1 MNKSVLAVLALS
13 TSVTMCS
20 GSSAVQAGEALQ
32 DPTIQTMQAELNR
45 TMTRLKTAGKAPVY
59 YLAYRLYD
67 CPWDTIS
74 AANGAL
80 INDISGCS
88 RMLSVDMR
96 VGSPHFDNTHF
107 LRVKNSA
114 APQVYDKSNKF
125 DSVLPSQ
132 GAGLPLQQAL
142 WIKSESAFKEAQ
154 QRYSELVANN
164 DVMSVEEDK
173 SDDFSFQ
180 PKRIQSSPLKD
191 VHIDR
196 ALWEERM
203 RRLSRLFLGHPSLV
217 QNSRISFVTEPF
229 TRYFVNSE
237 GSEEIEQHLSCR
249 VYIHVSCLA
258 KDGMGLWL
266 WDSVESPDP
275 NLLPDEAAL
284 SQRVVSLIDKLE
296 KLREA
301 PVAEPYVGPAILSGK
316 AAAVFY
322 HETFGHRIEAVHE
335 KSENEGKTFS
345 RKLGTKVMP
354 NFLSV
359 IDDPTQVKVQGKF
372 LNGHYLLDDEG
383 VPGRAVT
390 LARNGVLTGYLVS
403 RSLVQGCNSSNGH
416 GRSSPGW
423 NPVARQANLFVVA
436 DKAKQISPQA
446 LRAMLIAEAKRQH
459 KDYGLLFDEIAGG
472 ATYTTSG
479 SEQTYFINP
488 LIVHKIF
495 VDGRPDELIR
505 GTQIVGTPLSA
516 LEHVIAAGNDPAV
529 FNGEC
534 GRESGPVPVS
544 AISPSLLLQSL
555 ETKRSPKSFDR
566 LPILPDPSLPAS
578 EGEKLQ
584 VSGNEKLRVGGIEKS
599 PHKGAQ

>member
-1 MNKSVLAVLALS
+1 MTRILKVSLKVRQFLNVSAFLAFSLS
-13 TSVTMCS
+13 TSVTMLVSCAS
-20 GSSAVQAGEALQ
+20 VDAAESLQ
-32 DPTIQTMQAELNR
+32 NSIIETMKAELNR
-45 TMTRLKTAGKAPVY
+45 TMDRLKTAGKAPLY

-74 AANGAL
+74 ASNGAL
-80 INDISGCS
+80 LNDVSGCT

-114 APQVYDKSNKF
+114 APQVYEKSSKL
-125 DSVLPSQ
+125 DSVLPGEGS
-132 GAGLPLQQAL
+132 GLPLQQAL
-142 WIKSESAFKEAQ
+142 WIKSDSAFKDAQ

-164 DVMSVEEDK
+164 DVMSAEEDK

-180 PKRIQSSPLKD
+180 PKRIQSNAAKEML
-191 VHIDR
+191 IDR
-196 ALWEERM
+196 ALWEGRM
-203 RRLSRLFLGHPSLV
+203 RRLSLFFVGHPSLLP
-217 QNSRISFVTEPF
+217 NSRISFVTEPF

-237 GSEEIEQHLSCR
+237 GSEEIEQHLSYR

-275 NLLPDEAAL
+275 ELLPDESAL
-284 SQRVVSLIDKLE
+284 SQRVVALIEKLE
-296 KLREA
+296 KLRVA

-359 IDDPTQVKVQGKF
+359 IDDPTQVKAQGKY
-372 LNGHYLLDDEG
+372 LNGHYILDDEG

-390 LARNGVLTGYLVS
+390 LAKNGVLTGYLVS
-403 RSLVQGCNSSNGH
+403 RSLVQGANASNGH

-436 DKAKQISPQA
+436 DKEKQVSPRM
-446 LRAMLIAEAKRQH
+446 LRAMLIAEARKQH

-479 SEQTYFINP
+479 SEQTYSINP
-488 LIVHKIF
+488 LIVYKVF

-505 GTQIVGTPLSA
+505 GSQIVGTPLSA
-516 LEHVIAAGNDPAV
+516 LEHVIAAGNDAAV

-555 ETKRSPKSFDR
+555 ETKRSPKTFDK
-566 LPILPDPSLPAS
+566 LPILPDPALSA
-578 EGEKLQ
+578 
-584 VSGNEKLRVGGIEKS
+584 GIENRMK
-599 PHKGAQ
+599 

>member
-1 MNKSVLAVLALS
+1 MSMTRILKASLKIRKFVNKSVLTALALT

-20 GSSAVQAGEALQ
+20 GRSEVRAYDEIHETS
-32 DPTIQTMQAELNR
+32 DPTIETMQTELKR
-45 TMTRLKTAGKAPVY
+45 TMDRLKTAGKAPLY
-59 YLAYRLYD
+59 YLAYRLYE

-80 INDISGCS
+80 INDMSGSS

-114 APQVYDKSNKF
+114 ASQIYEKSTRF
-125 DSVLPSQ
+125 DSVLPAT
-132 GAGLPLQQAL
+132 GDGLPLAQAL
-142 WIKSESAFKEAQ
+142 WVKSDSAFKDAQ

-164 DVMSVEEDK
+164 DVMSAEEDK

-180 PKRIQSSPLKD
+180 PRRIQLD
-191 VHIDR
+191 HQREIHIDR
-196 ALWEERM
+196 QLWQERM
-203 RRLSRLFLGHPSLV
+203 KRLSRLFLGHPSLL
-217 QNSRISFVTEPF
+217 QNSRVSFVTEPS

-237 GSEEIEQHLSCR
+237 GSEEIEQHLSFR

-266 WDSVESPDP
+266 WESVESPDP
-275 NLLPDEAAL
+275 DLLPDEKAL
-284 SQRVVSLIDKLE
+284 SQRIVLLINKLE

-354 NFLSV
+354 SFLSV
-359 IDDPTQVKVQGKF
+359 IDDPTKVMAEGKF
-372 LNGHYLLDDEG
+372 LNGHYICDDEG

-390 LARNGVLTGYLVS
+390 LAKNGVLTGYLVS
-403 RSLVQGCNSSNGH
+403 RALVQGCNASNGH

-436 DKAKQISPQA
+436 DKANQVSPQT
-446 LRAMLIAEAKRQH
+446 LRAMLIAEAKKQH

-472 ATYTTSG
+472 ATYTTTG
-479 SEQTYFINP
+479 SEQTYWINP
-488 LIVHKIF
+488 LIVYKVF

-505 GTQIVGTPLSA
+505 GSQIVGTPLSA

-544 AISPSLLLQSL
+544 AVSPSLLLQSL
-555 ETKRSPKSFDR
+555 ETKRSAKSFDK
-566 LPILPDPSLPAS
+566 LPILPDPTSTL
-578 EGEKLQ
+578 GKQ
-584 VSGNEKLRVGGIEKS
+584 
-599 PHKGAQ
+599 

>member
-1 MNKSVLAVLALS
+1 VSLKVRQFLNVSAFLALSLS
-13 TSVTMCS
+13 TSVTMLVPCAS
-20 GSSAVQAGEALQ
+20 VDAAESLQ
-32 DPTIQTMQAELNR
+32 NPIIETMKAELNR
-45 TMTRLKTAGKAPVY
+45 TMARLKTAGKAPLY

-74 AANGAL
+74 ASNGAL
-80 INDISGCS
+80 LNDVSGCT

-114 APQVYDKSNKF
+114 APQVYEKSSKL
-125 DSVLPSQ
+125 DSVLPGEGS
-132 GAGLPLQQAL
+132 GLPLQQAL
-142 WIKSESAFKEAQ
+142 WIKSDSAFKDAQ

-164 DVMSVEEDK
+164 DVMSAEEDK

-180 PKRIQSSPLKD
+180 PKRIQSNAAKELR
-191 VHIDR
+191 IDR
-196 ALWEERM
+196 ALWEGRM
-203 RRLSRLFLGHPSLV
+203 RRLSRFFVGHPSLLP
-217 QNSRISFVTEPF
+217 NSRISFVTEPF

-237 GSEEIEQHLSCR
+237 GSEEIEQHLSYR

-275 NLLPDEAAL
+275 ELLPDESAL
-284 SQRVVSLIDKLE
+284 SQRVVALIEKLE
-296 KLREA
+296 KLRVA

-359 IDDPTQVKVQGKF
+359 IDDPTQVKAQGKY
-372 LNGHYLLDDEG
+372 LNGHYVLDDEG

-390 LARNGVLTGYLVS
+390 LAKNGVLTGYLVS
-403 RSLVQGCNSSNGH
+403 RSLVQGANASNGH

-436 DKAKQISPQA
+436 DKEKQVSPRM
-446 LRAMLIAEAKRQH
+446 LRTMLIAEARKQH

-479 SEQTYFINP
+479 SEQTYSINP
-488 LIVHKIF
+488 LIVYKVF

-505 GTQIVGTPLSA
+505 GSQIVGTPLSA
-516 LEHVIAAGNDPAV
+516 LEHVIAAGNDAAV

-555 ETKRSPKSFDR
+555 ETKRSPKTFDK
-566 LPILPDPSLPAS
+566 LPILPDPALSA
-578 EGEKLQ
+578 
-584 VSGNEKLRVGGIEKS
+584 GIENRMK
-599 PHKGAQ
+599 